1 MPQRTVRMM
10 QIMSKAVKRAQAENR
25 AAGIAN
31 AYCINGKLV
40 WQLPDGTITNTE
52 PAA

>member
-1 MPQRTVRMM
+1 MPQL
-10 QIMSKAVKRAQAENR
+10 ISKLNRIVNRAVARAQEENR

-31 AYCINGKLV
+31 AYCINGQRV
-40 WQLPDGTITNTE
+40 WQLPDGTITNTD